1 MKRPALA
8 LVFLL
13 GVWCGATVFMWQVA
27 IGNFSVANALAES
40 DRDGF
45 SEAVS
50 GLSSENLRAALRYQA
65 SETNRLFFNGWGWAQ
80 IPLALP
86 VVFLAWRCGNRF
98 TLTAVGLMAAPALFL
113 QLYVVPETIR
123 LGRAIDFAQEGELA
137 AEVER
142 FWTLHH
148 TYTGLDMLKFVLGLA
163 ALGSVLFRKT

>member
-1 MKRPALA
+1 MKRTTLA

-50 GLSSENLRAALRYQA
+50 GLSSENLRAAVRYQA
-65 SETNRLFFNGWGWAQ
+65 SETNRLFFDGWGWAQ
-80 IPLALP
+80 IPLALL
-86 VVFLAWRCGNRF
+86 VVFLAWRHGNRF
-98 TLTAVGLMAAPALFL
+98 VLLAVGLMAALALFL

-123 LGRAIDFAQEGELA
+123 LGRAIDFVQEGELA
-137 AEVER
+137 AEVDM